1 MTIARCVRG
10 MLHLAP
16 KKSEFLV
23 GVQRQVRHAL
33 SSFFFFASITFFY
46 FIQEASTS
54 ISAEWII
61 AVHMAAVYEF

>member
-1 MTIARCVRG
+1 

-33 SSFFFFASITFFY
+33 SSFFFASITFFY
-46 FIQEASTS
+46 FIQEAGTS